1 MSFIG
6 QAAKVF
12 EGTAEFK
19 FQVVLFGCDAIYVE
33 GAKPIKVDG
42 DEMVFRSYGT
52 VLTVTGSGLTV
63 KELSDDCVSV
73 VGKISGFSVKD
84 L

>member
-12 EGTAEFK
+12 ENTAEFK
-19 FQVVLFGCDAIYVE
+19 FQVVMFGRDALYVE

-42 DEMVFRSYGT
+42 DEMIFRSNRT
-52 VLTVTGSGLTV
+52 MLTVSGEGLSV
-63 KELSDDCVSV
+63 KELSDDCVSI
-73 VGKISGFSVKD
+73 VGKINGVAVKD